1 MDEDKVVLEVNGR
14 ELAILTEGVSATMQM
29 LSKTLEKHRNH
40 KDYSMEKLFVIME
53 MYAQTGELWAKL
65 HKTAGI
71 SQEEIAEYLEQQ
83 GDK

>member
-1 MDEDKVVLEVNGR
+1 MNDETVVLELNGR
-14 ELAILTEGVSATMQM
+14 ELAILTEGVNATMQL

-53 MYAQTGELWAKL
+53 MYANTGDLWLKL

-71 SQEEIAEYLEQQ
+71 TQEEIAEYLEQQ

>member
-1 MDEDKVVLEVNGR
+1 MEEEKVILEVSGK
-14 ELAILTEGVSATMQM
+14 ELAILTEGVNATMQL

-53 MYAQTGELWAKL
+53 MYANTGELWLKL

-71 SQEEIAEYLEQQ
+71 SQEEIAEYLAEQE
-83 GDK
+83 K

>member
-1 MDEDKVVLEVNGR
+1 MNEDKVTLEITGK
-14 ELAILTEGVSATMQM
+14 ELAILTEGVNATMQM

-53 MYAQTGELWAKL
+53 MYAQTGELWLKL

-71 SQEEIAEYLEQQ
+71 TQEEIAEYLAEQE
-83 GDK
+83 K